1 MNTAHGRQRNPEK
14 AEKKAAEVLAQA
26 RHEGRRCGG
35 HTPAPNQNRGEDA
48 TSPQRAH
55 AAAYIYDRENSYVDL
70 AEQTQKSTYSNYAFS
85 SVLDGRTDNSST
97 FPSTPLAS
105 SSMQNIIRRISR
117 LFMPLRRGQV
127 RAPEFTLTGG
137 SPSMTG
143 MDARGSIP
151 ITDSITFSGNG
162 AGGAGK
168 VLRTTWPHPTCLL

>member
-1 MNTAHGRQRNPEK
+1 MTTASS
-14 AEKKAAEVLAQA
+14 AKKF
-26 RHEGRRCGG
+26 
-35 HTPAPNQNRGEDA
+35 DA

-97 FPSTPLAS
+97 FPSTPLTS

-127 RAPEFTLTGG
+127 LAPEFTLIGS
-137 SPSMTG
+137 SPSMTS

-151 ITDSITFSGNG
+151 IREHHLQRERCRRCRQSSPYDMAASDLFALKVITKGH
-162 AGGAGK
+162 
-168 VLRTTWPHPTCLL
+168 VLVHQELQHTLTEQPVMRNRDPIVIL